1 LTAVVGLHSLGA
13 FVAAAAL
20 VIVVPGP
27 ATLLVAGQAHRS
39 GWHAARATAGVVAG
53 DLVLITLSGLGFAA
67 VMQQWP
73 ALGLVLTMAGALY
86 VAWLGLQLLRSA
98 PASPSAPAA
107 EAPSAGFLQGLTLT
121 LTNPKPVLF
130 FGAFF
135 PLFIDRADG
144 HWMTGF
150 YALGAIFEAINLV
163 YFGALIGLVSRL
175 RRVTAWRGLGRG
187 RIHQLSGGGL
197 LLCAVAMLG
206 TTLRSLWA

>member
-1 LTAVVGLHSLGA
+1 MVGLHSLGA
-13 FVAAAAL
+13 FVSAAAL
-20 VIVVPGP
+20 VILVPGP

-39 GWHAARATAGVVAG
+39 GWRAARATAGVVAG

-73 ALGLVLTMAGALY
+73 ALGLALTTAGALY
-86 VAWLGLQLLRSA
+86 VAWLGFGLVRGT
-98 PASPSAPAA
+98 PASSDAPAA
-107 EAPSAGFLQGLTLT
+107 EAPRAGFLQGLTLT

-135 PLFIDRADG
+135 PLFIDRASG

-163 YFGALIGLVSRL
+163 YFGALILLVSRL
-175 RRVTAWRGLGRG
+175 RRVAAFGGALRG
-187 RIHQLSGGGL
+187 RVHQLSGGGL
-197 LLCAVAMLG
+197 LLCAAAMLA
-206 TTLRSLWA
+206 TTLRSAWA

>member
-1 LTAVVGLHSLGA
+1 MAVFALHSLGA
-13 FVAAAAL
+13 FVSAAAL
-20 VIVVPGP
+20 VILVPGP

-73 ALGLVLTMAGALY
+73 ALGVALTVAGALY
-86 VAWLGLQLLRSA
+86 VAWLGLGLLRSA
-98 PASPSAPAA
+98 PG
-107 EAPSAGFLQGLTLT
+107 SAGTPTTDAPHAGFVQGLTLT

-135 PLFIDRADG
+135 PLFIDRAGG

-175 RRVTAWRGLGRG
+175 RRVTAWRVLRRG

-197 LLCAVAMLG
+197 LLCAAVMLA
-206 TTLRSLWA
+206 TTLRSTWA

>member
-1 LTAVVGLHSLGA
+1 MVGLHSLGA
-13 FVAAAAL
+13 FVSAAAL
-20 VIVVPGP
+20 VILVPGP

-39 GWHAARATAGVVAG
+39 GWRAARATAGVVAG

-73 ALGLVLTMAGALY
+73 ALGLALTVAGALY
-86 VAWLGLQLLRSA
+86 VAWLGLGLLRSA
-98 PASPSAPAA
+98 PGSASTLTADSPH
-107 EAPSAGFLQGLTLT
+107 AGFLQGLTLT

-135 PLFIDRADG
+135 PLFIDRASG
-144 HWMTGF
+144 QWMAAF
-150 YALGAIFEAINLV
+150 YALGAIFEAINLL

-175 RRVTAWRGLGRG
+175 RRVTAVGGVLRG

-197 LLCAVAMLG
+197 LLCAAVMLA
-206 TTLRSLWA
+206 TTLRSTWA